1 MEEIA
6 ITIEIKTQKEEIMVE
21 IIKIEM
27 SMVETDLEEIDK
39 NVQIEEVIRKTEERE
54 EREERE
60 EIEEAVVTLEEEEIS
75 EEDIKETEIEMI
87 EKDIKETEIEI
98 IEKEDI
104 KETEIEM
111 VDKEEIIGMI
121 NNIEKIA
128 TEEVIETT
136 TMTETIIINLKQ
148 IKNLLLKH
156 KKYRV

>member
-27 SMVETDLEEIDK
+27 SMVETDLAEIDK
-39 NVQIEEVIRKTEERE
+39 NVQIEEVIRKT
-54 EREERE
+54 EERE

>member
-39 NVQIEEVIRKTEERE
+39 NVQIEEVIRKT
-54 EREERE
+54 EERE

>member
-39 NVQIEEVIRKTEERE
+39 NVQIEEVIRKT
-54 EREERE
+54 EERE

-128 TEEVIETT
+128 TEEVIVTT
-136 TMTETIIINLKQ
+136 SMTETIIINLKQ